1 MFMRNAI
8 VSYSLLL
15 FSPKE
20 KNNFESLGRKAKT
33 SGDTAIRRLQSAE
46 KSLALLGS
54 MIQKVF
60 KNKKKLYLVID
71 DTLIKKMFSEMIQ
84 GTGYF
89 YDSKMGRRITAFR
102 LVIGLISDGEI
113 YIPIFLDYLFDQEL
127 LEACHRRLK
136 QYLGL
141 NDCMSKSFTRH
152 QNHVAATFV
161 AFALAQLDKQ
171 KYKLKTPGEAIRR
184 LGTKSQYYL
193 KRHFAFIFQENNCVY
208 S

>member
-60 KNKKKLYLVID
+60 KNKKKLYLVVD
-71 DTLIKKMFSEMIQ
+71 DTLIKNRNPILNQSQ
-84 GTGYF
+84 
-89 YDSKMGRRITAFR
+89 SKIDEQSWIGRKKN
-102 LVIGLISDGEI
+102 SNK
-113 YIPIFLDYLFDQEL
+113 L
-127 LEACHRRLK
+127 L
-136 QYLGL
+136 
-141 NDCMSKSFTRH
+141 T
-152 QNHVAATFV
+152 
-161 AFALAQLDKQ
+161 
-171 KYKLKTPGEAIRR
+171 
-184 LGTKSQYYL
+184 
-193 KRHFAFIFQENNCVY
+193 
-208 S
+208 